1 MKYPNRT
8 DFDEYASEYD
18 ASLNLGISVSGEDKL
33 YFARGRVDWLRRCLE
48 KIGEKP
54 ARAFDF
60 GCGLGTSIPFLLDLV
75 GVETVLGID
84 SSAKSLEIG
93 AKQFNPQNVQMIP
106 LQDYRPAGHLDLG
119 FSSGVFHHIPPA
131 GRPAAMQ
138 LIYDS
143 LRPNGVFSLW
153 ENNPWN
159 PGARYVMKRI
169 PFDRDAIMVSAR
181 EACRLARAAGFEI
194 LRVDFLF
201 IFPRSL
207 RWFRGVEPLLSRFP
221 FGAQYQVL
229 CRRPRKD
236 SPRGGHC

>member
-1 MKYPNRT
+1 MKYPKLT

-33 YFARGRVDWLRRCLE
+33 YFARGRVDWLRRCLHKME
-48 KIGEKP
+48 EKP
-54 ARAFDF
+54 KRAFDF
-60 GCGLGTSIPFLLDLV
+60 GCGLGTSISFLLDLV
-75 GVETVLGID
+75 GVETVVGVD
-84 SSAKSLEIG
+84 SSTKSLEI
-93 AKQFNPQNVQMIP
+93 AARQFNSQNVQLIP
-106 LQDYRPAGHLDLG
+106 LQDYRPAGCLDLG
-119 FSSGVFHHIPPA
+119 FSSGVFHHIPP
-131 GRPAAMQ
+131 GDRPAAMQ

-143 LRPNGVFSLW
+143 LRPAGVFSLW

-169 PFDRDAIMVSAR
+169 PFDRDAIMLAAP
-181 EACRLARAAGFEI
+181 EACRLARIAGFEI

-207 RWFRGVEPLLSRFP
+207 RWFRRVEPLLSRFP

-229 CRRPRKD
+229 CRRP
-236 SPRGGHC
+236 GEH